1 MSDPSNS
8 PLSVHTRR
16 PAWFAGTPALELDCR
31 TAGSDGVAAL
41 RTVMKEAQRLLPGQ
55 ILAIRIGF
63 EPAFLCR
70 ALAGK
75 GFSHWP
81 ESAEGGEW
89 RIYFLRRLKPRQPNG

>member
-1 MSDPSNS
+1 MNEPSTPS
-8 PLSVHTRR
+8 LSIQSRR

-31 TAGSDGVAAL
+31 TDGSGAMAAL
-41 RTVMKEAQRLLPGQ
+41 RAVMKEAQLLLPGQ

-75 GFSHWP
+75 GFAHWP
-81 ESAEGGEW
+81 EAAEGGGW
-89 RIYFLRRLKPRQPNG
+89 RIYFLKGRRRFRANG